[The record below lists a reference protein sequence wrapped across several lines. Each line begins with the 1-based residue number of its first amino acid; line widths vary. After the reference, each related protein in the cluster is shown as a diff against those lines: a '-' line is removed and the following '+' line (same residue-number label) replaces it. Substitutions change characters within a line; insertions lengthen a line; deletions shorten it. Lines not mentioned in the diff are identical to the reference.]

1 MHGSA
6 ATPVRVGLI
15 GAGSVV
21 WAYLQMLDRLIPRGL
36 AREGPICAR
45 RPEVRERLLT
55 RRPRADLVADPMEV
69 VESDVD
75 VVAVL
80 TSAES
85 HAQLA
90 RLALEHGKHV
100 LVEKP
105 LAGSREE
112 GAELAALARERDLHL
127 MAAPF
132 VHLAPTFRAL
142 WAEVEDGALGHVH
155 TARGLY
161 GVAPPDWNTWMFRVG
176 PLVDLGI
183 YNLKSL
189 TALLGPV
196 IEVIAAETR
205 ANPTRRRA
213 DPADVIHLTI
223 RHEQGAL
230 SSVIASWE
238 VHGYRRP
245 ALELYGTEGTANLL
259 GDDWDPRGYQL
270 YRAGD
275 RAWREVDAL
284 DPTWLWTDGL
294 RELVEAL
301 REARDPVANLEQD
314 LHLLDVL
321 DAARRS
327 AAGRAA
333 VALTSRFEQVDLR
346 LTGDALGVG
355 HIHDHT
361 RPPEE
366 QR

>member
-1 MHGSA
+1 
-6 ATPVRVGLI
+6 
-15 GAGSVV
+15 V

-36 AREGPICAR
+36 AQEGPICAR
-45 RPEVRERLLT
+45 RPEARERLLT
-55 RRPRADLVADPMEV
+55 RRPRAQIVADPKEV
-69 VESDVD
+69 VESGVD

-80 TSAES
+80 TSAKS

-90 RLALEHGKHV
+90 RLALERGKHV

-105 LAGSREE
+105 LASSRSE
-112 GAELAALARERDLHL
+112 GATLAALARERNLHL
-127 MAAPF
+127 IAAPF

-142 WAEVEDGALGHVH
+142 WAEVEDGALGRVH

-161 GVAPPDWNTWMFRVG
+161 GVASPDWNTWMYEVG
-176 PLVDLGI
+176 PLIDLGI

-189 TALLGPV
+189 TTLLGPV
-196 IEVIAAETR
+196 IEVTATETW
-205 ANPTRRRA
+205 ASPTRRGA
-213 DPADVIHLTI
+213 GPADVIHLTI

-238 VHGYRRP
+238 MHAYRRP
-245 ALELYGTEGTANLL
+245 ALELYGIEGTANLL

-270 YRAGD
+270 YRSED
-275 RAWREVDAL
+275 RVWREVDAV

-294 RELVEAL
+294 RELVDAV
-301 REARDPVANLEQD
+301 REGRDPLANLEQD
-314 LHLLDVL
+314 LHLLEVL

-327 AAGRAA
+327 AVWRTA
-333 VALTSRFEQVDLR
+333 VSVTSRFERIDLR
-346 LTGDALGVG
+346 LTGDALGVD

>member
-1 MHGSA
+1 
-6 ATPVRVGLI
+6 
-15 GAGSVV
+15 V

-36 AREGPICAR
+36 AQEGPICAR
-45 RPEVRERLLT
+45 RPEARERLLT
-55 RRPRADLVADPMEV
+55 RRPRAEIVADPMEV
-69 VESDVD
+69 VGSDAD
-75 VVAVL
+75 LVAVL

-105 LAGSREE
+105 LASSRDE
-112 GAELAALARERDLHL
+112 GAELAALARERKLHL
-127 MAAPF
+127 IAAPF

-161 GVAPPDWNTWMFRVG
+161 GVAPPDWNTWMYEVG

-196 IEVIAAETR
+196 IEVIAAETW
-205 ANPTRRRA
+205 ANATRRGA
-213 DPADVIHLTI
+213 DPVDVIHLTI

-230 SSVIASWE
+230 SSVIAGWE
-238 VHGYRRP
+238 IHGYRRP

-270 YRAGD
+270 YRSED
-275 RAWREVDAL
+275 RAWREVDAV

-294 RELVEAL
+294 RELVDAV
-301 REARDPVANLEQD
+301 REGRDPLANLEQD
-314 LHLLDVL
+314 LHLLEVL

-327 AAGRAA
+327 AVGRTA
-333 VALTSRFEQVDLR
+333 VSVTSRFERIDLR
-346 LTGDALGVG
+346 LTGDARGVG